1 MAEADIRTAFIW
13 QARGCRTMGAPFNG
27 RLMDVL
33 AAILDRETSTGRA
46 VLDWAGDP
54 YADALMM
61 RLGGGLNALVRDGQL
76 PELAAC
82 YPPNPAPDDAVFATA
97 LTQALADDRLLNWL
111 TSAPQTNEVARSGV
125 LMAGMLVVAQATR
138 LPLALFELG
147 ASAGLNLNLD
157 RFGYD
162 LGGKR
167 FGDLASPLQ
176 LAPAWKG
183 PPPPDTR
190 ITVASRRGVDLSPL
204 DASDAATQ
212 ARLLAFVWPEQLARI
227 ERLQAA
233 IDIATRFPPPLE
245 KADAADWVEAHV
257 RPAEGVTTLV
267 YHSIAHQYFPAS
279 VKARIAA
286 HMDKV
291 GATASAAAP
300 LAWLRYEVDSPEEA
314 VAPSVR
320 LRLWPGGDH
329 LLGSAHPHG
338 ASVRWTG
345 L

>member
-1 MAEADIRTAFIW
+1 
-13 QARGCRTMGAPFNG
+13 MGAPFNG
-27 RLMDVL
+27 QLMDALATVL
-33 AAILDRETSTGRA
+33 ATDTATGRA
-46 VLDWAGDP
+46 ILGWAGDP

-61 RLGGGLNALVRDGQL
+61 RLGGGLNALVRAGQL
-76 PELAAC
+76 PRLAAC
-82 YPPNPAPDDAVFATA
+82 YPPNPAPDDAILAA
-97 LTQALADDRLLNWL
+97 ELTRALADDRLLDWL
-111 TSAPQTNEVARSGV
+111 ASAPQTNEVARSGV
-125 LMAGMLVVAQATR
+125 LMAGMLAVAQATG

-162 LGGKR
+162 LGGLR
-167 FGDLASPLQ
+167 CGDLASPLQ

-183 PPPPDTR
+183 PPPPDVPVNV
-190 ITVASRRGVDLSPL
+190 VARRGVDLNPL

-233 IDIATRFPPPLE
+233 LDIAARFPPPLE
-245 KADAADWVEAHV
+245 KADAANWVEANI
-257 RPAEGVTTLV
+257 RPAPGVTTLV
-267 YHSIAHQYFPAS
+267 YHSIAQQYFPSA
-279 VKARIAA
+279 VQARIAA
-286 HMDKV
+286 HLEKV
-291 GATASAAAP
+291 GTAASAAAP
-300 LAWLRYEVDSPEEA
+300 LAWLRYEVDTPEEA
-314 VAPSVR
+314 VAPSLR

-329 LLGSAHPHG
+329 LLASAHPHG